1 MATIAVIGLGEA
13 GSTLARD
20 LLTAGAT
27 VRGFD
32 PAAPAVEGIDCAPSA
47 PAAVDGADA
56 VLSVNAA
63 RAALG
68 VAESVAPALAR
79 DAVFADLNTASPGA
93 KRAVGAVIARA
104 GAAFADVALMAPVAG
119 RGLRTPAL
127 ASGPG
132 ADRFATLLGDLGMPV
147 TAIGPEPGDAA
158 ARKLVRSVFMKG
170 LAAAIGEALDAAER
184 LGRYDD
190 VRADI
195 ERTLT
200 GADAALLDRLVE
212 GSPRHAERRADE
224 MAAAAGMLEEL
235 GVEPRIATAS
245 EAWLRS
251 LRASG
256 E

>member
-1 MATIAVIGLGEA
+1 VATIAVIGLGEA

-20 LLTAGAT
+20 LLAAGAT

-32 PAAPAVEGIDCAPSA
+32 PAAPAVDGVDCAPSA
-47 PAAVDGADA
+47 PAAAAGADA

-63 RAALG
+63 RAALV

-79 DAVFADLNTASPGA
+79 EAVYADLNTTSPGA
-93 KRAVGAVIARA
+93 KRAVGAIVARA
-104 GAAFADVALMAPVAG
+104 GGAFADVALMAPVVG

-127 ASGPG
+127 VSGPG
-132 ADRFATLLGDLGMPV
+132 AERFAALLGDLGMPV
-147 TAIGPEPGDAA
+147 SALGPEAGDAA

-170 LAAAIGEALDAAER
+170 MAAAIAEALAAAER
-184 LGRYDD
+184 LGRRDD
-190 VRADI
+190 VYADV

-200 GADAALLDRLVE
+200 GADGALLERLVE

-235 GVEPRIATAS
+235 GVEPRVAAAS

-251 LRASG
+251 LLAPG